1 MLEEVNGEK
10 KNGYFFFISLKTGYV
25 KGDDP
30 RKDEMLVM
38 AETSASRTDAFVLDD
53 KLANVG

>member
-1 MLEEVNGEK
+1 MEK